1 MKVVTYNLSCDWD
14 SCDGINSFIHRA
26 GMIYERLN
34 AEMPDII
41 AFQEV
46 VPKSIQFLRRICPDY
61 EFYGLFRSKN
71 FDGEGLYTAVRKNT
85 FEVVAH
91 ETFWLSPTPYEP
103 GSRYEEQSECP
114 RVCVLTDIRNRKSG
128 FRIRLF
134 NVHLDHISD
143 RARVL
148 GIQCVLNKVNEY
160 NKKKMLHTG
169 ILGDFNALP
178 LSEPIRTCE
187 EFGLFDAAENQQC
200 TFHEFGKRKE
210 KLDYIFLDKDMR
222 DAVKGSFVWEDV
234 RNGIYLSDHYPVG
247 IILEEDAK

>member
-1 MKVVTYNLSCDWD
+1 MKDLMPKCR
-14 SCDGINSFIHRA
+14 ILLPFR
-26 GMIYERLN
+26 RL
-34 AEMPDII
+34 
-41 AFQEV
+41 FRRV
-46 VPKSIQFLRRICPDY
+46 YGFLKRICPDY
-61 EFYGLFRSKN
+61 EFYGQFRTKN
-71 FDGEGLYTAVRKNT
+71 FDGEGLYTAVRKDT

-114 RVCVLTDIRNRKSG
+114 RICVLTDIRNRNSG

-143 RARVL
+143 RARVS

-160 NKKKMLHTG
+160 NKKKILHTG

-178 LSEPIRTCE
+178 SSETIKNCE
-187 EFGLFDAAENQQC
+187 KHQFFDAAENQKC
-200 TFHEFGKRKE
+200 TFHELGKRKE

-222 DAVKGSFVWEDV
+222 KMVKDSFVWEDV

-247 IILEEDAK
+247 IILEDA